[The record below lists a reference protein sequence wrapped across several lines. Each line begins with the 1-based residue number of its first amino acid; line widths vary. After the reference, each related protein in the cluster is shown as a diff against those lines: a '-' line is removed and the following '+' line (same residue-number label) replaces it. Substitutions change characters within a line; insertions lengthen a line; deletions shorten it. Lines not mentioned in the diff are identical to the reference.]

1 MEKEQNAYSEVPGME
16 KEQEAYGLKRTMRPK
31 DGEGAGGL
39 RMEKV
44 QEA

>member
-1 MEKEQNAYSEVPGME
+1 MEKEQKAYAEVPGME
-16 KEQEAYGLKRTMRPK
+16 KEQEAYGLKRSMRSN